1 MAGMASV
8 SGGLNRRKSVLRSQE
23 AVVFLI
29 ALIVFAGFALTLD
42 RFLTPG
48 NLSVLVFNMSLIG
61 ILGCGMAVVVIGRG
75 IDLSLIAIMAV
86 TSAVLVQLLAGG
98 TPIELAIP
106 ITLLLALAMG
116 AVNGLIIAYF
126 EVPALFATLATALLF
141 FGASRVFFL
150 DSAVLYMPGAY
161 SSFIALASASIGGI
175 PAPVLVFL
183 LVALVLHLV
192 LNRTAFGQLT
202 YAQGDNIW
210 AARNSGAPVRVMI
223 VIQYMISALVAVIR
237 GNIFS
242 AASGAIDM
250 QIIRSTLIFDVVL
263 VVVLG
268 GVSLAGG
275 RGSIWSVIVG
285 TLLIGILVNGMV
297 ILDLNSSVQGIA
309 KGIVLI
315 CAILLDR
322 FLHPVDEETAK
333 QGDTF

>member
-1 MAGMASV
+1 MVGVASAAV
-8 SGGLNRRKSVLRSQE
+8 RPHQRGSFLRSQE
-23 AVVFLI
+23 AVVFLT
-29 ALIVFAGFALTLD
+29 ALVVFVGFALALD

-61 ILGCGMAVVVIGRG
+61 ILGCGMAVIVIGRG

-86 TSAVLVQLLAGG
+86 TSATLLQLLSNGVPMG
-98 TPIELAIP
+98 VAIP

-116 AVNGLIIAYF
+116 ALNGLIIAFF
-126 EVPALFATLATALLF
+126 EVPALFATLATALVF

-150 DSAVLYMPGAY
+150 DSAVLYLPGAY
-161 SSFIALASASIGGI
+161 SSFIALASADIAGI
-175 PAPVLVFL
+175 PVPVIVFL
-183 LVALVLHLV
+183 CVALALHLL
-192 LNRTAFGQLT
+192 LNATSFGQLT

-210 AARNSGAPVRVMI
+210 AARNSGAPVRPMI
-223 VIQYMISALVAVIR
+223 VLQYMISALAAVI
-237 GNIFS
+237 GGYIFT

-275 RGSIWSVIVG
+275 RGSIWSVVVG

-297 ILDLNSSVQGIA
+297 ILDLNSSIQGIA

>member
-1 MAGMASV
+1 M
-8 SGGLNRRKSVLRSQE
+8 
-23 AVVFLI
+23 FLI
-29 ALIVFAGFALTLD
+29 ALVVFVGFALALD

-61 ILGCGMAVVVIGRG
+61 ILGCGMAVIVIGRG

-86 TSAVLVQLLAGG
+86 TSATLLQLLSNGVPMG
-98 TPIELAIP
+98 VAIP

-116 AVNGLIIAYF
+116 ALNGLIIAFF
-126 EVPALFATLATALLF
+126 EVPALFATLATALVF

-150 DSAVLYMPGAY
+150 DSAVLYLPGAY
-161 SSFIALASASIGGI
+161 SSFIALASADIAGI
-175 PAPVLVFL
+175 PVPVIVFL
-183 LVALVLHLV
+183 CVALALHLL
-192 LNRTAFGQLT
+192 LNATSFGQLT

-210 AARNSGAPVRVMI
+210 AARNSGAPVRPMI
-223 VIQYMISALVAVIR
+223 VLQYMISALAAVI
-237 GNIFS
+237 GGYIFT

-275 RGSIWSVIVG
+275 RGSIWSVVVG

-297 ILDLNSSVQGIA
+297 ILDLNSSIQGIA

>member
-1 MAGMASV
+1 MVGVASAAV
-8 SGGLNRRKSVLRSQE
+8 RPHQRGSFLRSQE

-29 ALIVFAGFALTLD
+29 ALVVFVGFALALD

-61 ILGCGMAVVVIGRG
+61 ILGCGMAVIVIGRG

-86 TSAVLVQLLAGG
+86 TSATLLQLLSNGVPMG
-98 TPIELAIP
+98 VAIP

-116 AVNGLIIAYF
+116 ALNGLIIAFF
-126 EVPALFATLATALLF
+126 EVPALFATLATALVF

-150 DSAVLYMPGAY
+150 DSAVLYLPGAY
-161 SSFIALASASIGGI
+161 SSFIALASADIAGI
-175 PAPVLVFL
+175 PVPVIVFL
-183 LVALVLHLV
+183 CVALALHLL
-192 LNRTAFGQLT
+192 LNATSFGQLT

-210 AARNSGAPVRVMI
+210 AARNSGAPLRPMI
-223 VIQYMISALVAVIR
+223 VLQYMISALAAVI
-237 GNIFS
+237 GGYIFT

-275 RGSIWSVIVG
+275 RGSIWSVVVG

-297 ILDLNSSVQGIA
+297 ILDLNSSIQGIA